1 MPKPPENPLLGD
13 KHNCSRLLQPD
24 GWLTE
29 GLTPTDKTMPHS
41 LLIHNIGYLVTMDES
56 RAVLRDAF
64 IHSQDGRIV
73 AIGKGTPPVLAE
85 GETLDA
91 RGGIALPGLINV
103 HHHMIQNLVRAWAP
117 IANEPLYG
125 WLKGLAPVWR
135 NARPVDARIATE
147 VALAE
152 LMLSGCTT
160 TVDHHYVFVGG
171 YEGWIEG
178 QFEAAKKF
186 GIRFHSARG
195 AMDTTSEIYQDWM
208 VEGIDQA
215 LEGMERLVD
224 AFHDPGPESFSQV
237 ALAPVAI
244 LSASADLYRET
255 ARLASDRNLRLHTH
269 CGETKAEKERSLRLF
284 GKPPLDILRA
294 AGWTQER
301 TWLAHGI
308 YFDDA
313 EVGEI
318 GRMRMGVAHCPTC
331 NMRLGSG
338 ICRVN
343 DLRRAGA
350 TVALG
355 VDGSASNDSGHL
367 LAEARQA
374 LLLTRVA
381 HGAASMR
388 VMDAL
393 EMATREGARC
403 LGRSAEL
410 GSLEVGKLADIA
422 IFPAEDLASS
432 GAHDKVE
439 ALLFCL
445 PRHVSDLVVHGRV
458 RIREGQFVDLD
469 LPPILERHRAA
480 ARKLQQHFGKAP

>member
-1 MPKPPENPLLGD
+1 MP
-13 KHNCSRLLQPD
+13 Q
-24 GWLTE
+24 
-29 GLTPTDKTMPHS
+29 S

-56 RAVLRDAF
+56 RAVQRDAF
-64 IHSQDGRIV
+64 IHAEDGRVV
-73 AIGKGTPPVLAE
+73 AIGTGTPPVLDK

-91 RGGIALPGLINV
+91 RGGIAVPGLINV

-135 NARPVDARIATE
+135 NARPIDARIATE

-171 YEGWIEG
+171 HEGWIEE
-178 QFEAAKKF
+178 QFEAAQLF

-195 AMDTTSEIYQDWM
+195 AMDTTSEIYQEWM
-208 VEGIDQA
+208 VEGIDRA
-215 LEGMERLVD
+215 LQGMERLVN
-224 AFHDPGPESFSQV
+224 AFHDPRPESFRRV

-244 LSASADLYRET
+244 LSASAELYRET

-269 CGETKAEKERSLRLF
+269 CGETRAEKERSLRLF

-294 AGWTQER
+294 AGWTQDR

-308 YFDDA
+308 HFDDA
-313 EVGEI
+313 EVSEI

-343 DLRRAGA
+343 DLRKAGA

-381 HGAASMR
+381 HGAAAMR

-393 EMATREGARC
+393 ELATCEGARC
-403 LGRSAEL
+403 LGRLAEL

-432 GAHDKVE
+432 GAHDKVDG
-439 ALLFCL
+439 LLFCL
-445 PRHVSDLVVHGRV
+445 PRTVSALVVHGQV

-469 LPPILERHRAA
+469 LPLLLERHRVAS
-480 ARKLQQHFGKAP
+480 RRLQTSGG